1 MTSYHIPF
9 KKTVLDNVSPAD
21 KGKRDYYYDNEQ
33 DGLMLQVTDKGSKT
47 YYVYKRMNGKPE
59 RLKLGTYTEITI
71 TEARRHAKEAIG
83 AIARGENPHRDR
95 KAIRNEMTFG
105 ELFKKFINEY
115 AKQHKRTWK
124 EDVRTYERYIINWE
138 SKPISSLTR
147 DDVARTHTKIGK
159 ENGMYAANRL
169 LALVRAVYNKAIEWE
184 WQGQNPATHI
194 KPFKEKSRDR
204 FLQPEEIRRF
214 FQALDYEPNTLVKDF
229 IKTCLFTGAR
239 KSNVLSMKWED
250 ISLKQATWYIKETK
264 NGETQAVPLTE
275 EVIETLKERQKHKSS
290 IWVFPSKQDEKK
302 HLTDPKKTWA
312 NILDRAEIQNLR
324 IHDLRRT
331 MGSYQAILGANS
343 FTIGRSLGHKSSKAT
358 EIYARMN
365 LDPVR
370 ASMGQAVKT
379 MMMHSE
385 EEE

>member
-1 MTSYHIPF
+1 
-9 KKTVLDNVSPAD
+9 
-21 KGKRDYYYDNEQ
+21 
-33 DGLMLQVTDKGSKT
+33 
-47 YYVYKRMNGKPE
+47 
-59 RLKLGTYTEITI
+59 
-71 TEARRHAKEAIG
+71 
-83 AIARGENPHRDR
+83 
-95 KAIRNEMTFG
+95 MTFG